1 MYTYRCGFHVTLAC
15 HFLIHNGSLFSQRC
29 IHDRH
34 IIHLPLVKNLAVAVV
49 VGAVVVAYLWLE
61 TNSLV
66 LGISQLTQRISHVMT
81 PTSNAS
87 V

>member
-1 MYTYRCGFHVTLAC
+1 MIDISFMTV
-15 HFLIHNGSLFSQRC
+15 
-29 IHDRH
+29 
-34 IIHLPLVKNLAVAVV
+34 VKNLAVAVV

-66 LGISQLTQRISHVMT
+66 LGISQLAQCISHFMT
-81 PTSNAS
+81 PTSIAS